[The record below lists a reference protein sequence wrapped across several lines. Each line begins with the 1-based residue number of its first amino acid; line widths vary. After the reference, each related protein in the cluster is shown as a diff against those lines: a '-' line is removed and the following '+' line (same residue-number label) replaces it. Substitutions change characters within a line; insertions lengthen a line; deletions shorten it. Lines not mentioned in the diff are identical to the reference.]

1 MERKLK
7 IEDSRGEMIN
17 GMSHLAEILEQE
29 KFERNGTWVDLINST
44 FLKIS
49 LRCYVYGFATVLLSV
64 NRP

>member
-1 MERKLK
+1 
-7 IEDSRGEMIN
+7 MIN